1 MADWTRGNDRT
12 TGPPPMRELRARL
25 RERLRDAALP
35 PPTEPARGDFDL
47 NPEWREWRA
56 RRAPAELAP
65 AAVLVPIVSRNGGP
79 AVFLTRRTAHLNA
92 HAGQISFPGGR
103 MEPRDGGP
111 VAAALRE
118 TEEEIGLDPGQVDVV
133 GLLDTYRTGT
143 DYVVTPVVGIV
154 DPDFEPRLDEFE
166 VAELFEAPLDHLLA
180 RRNFVRE
187 SRDAGGFTRVFYAI
201 YYGGRRIWG
210 ATAGMLFD
218 LMERMDGE

>member
-1 MADWTRGNDRT
+1 
-12 TGPPPMRELRARL
+12 MRELRARL

-35 PPTEPARGDFDL
+35 PPAEPARGDFDL
-47 NPEWREWRA
+47 NPEWRA

-103 MEPRDGGP
+103 LEPRDGGP

-118 TEEEIGLDPGQVDVV
+118 SEEEIGLDPGQVDVV

-201 YYGGRRIWG
+201 YYEGRRIWG